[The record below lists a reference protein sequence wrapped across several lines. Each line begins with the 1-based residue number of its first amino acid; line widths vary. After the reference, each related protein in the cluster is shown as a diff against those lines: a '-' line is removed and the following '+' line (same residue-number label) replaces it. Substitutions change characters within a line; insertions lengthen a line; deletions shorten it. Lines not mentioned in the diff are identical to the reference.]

1 MPVDHPDFDPGILGY
16 ANGVHNDYVR
26 CATFSICTRVANQ
39 KIPLASTSQTD
50 NSGPGR
56 AFELLTANVRSW
68 NPKPTISGEEADEL
82 LSRRVIGNH
91 RH

>member
-1 MPVDHPDFDPGILGY
+1 MRNLLDL
-16 ANGVHNDYVR
+16 HN
-26 CATFSICTRVANQ
+26 ASLTR
-39 KIPLASTSQTD
+39 KSLASTSQTD

-82 LSRRVIGNH
+82 LSRRVIELNMW
-91 RH
+91 RPLETVEQNP

>member
-1 MPVDHPDFDPGILGY
+1 M
-16 ANGVHNDYVR
+16 
-26 CATFSICTRVANQ
+26 
-39 KIPLASTSQTD
+39 ASTSQTD

-82 LSRRVIGNH
+82 LSRRVIELNMW
-91 RH
+91 RPLETVEQNP